1 MIFNLHIL
9 CHYCNVPWESFSKP
23 ARNYKLSVQYQI
35 NSGLEGQLFY
45 SAKRPRVWEKPI
57 AYELQLHVG

>member
-1 MIFNLHIL
+1 MSLGKA
-9 CHYCNVPWESFSKP
+9 FSKP